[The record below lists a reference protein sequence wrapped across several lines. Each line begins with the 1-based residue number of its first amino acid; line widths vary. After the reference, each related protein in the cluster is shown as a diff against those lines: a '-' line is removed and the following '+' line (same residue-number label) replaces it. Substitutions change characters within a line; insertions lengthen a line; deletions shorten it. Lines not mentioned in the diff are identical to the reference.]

1 MSNEEKVAAAKQAL
15 GKAVDA
21 LLELKREKPKVFY
34 GGFAGIV
41 LVLLIMIMMMSGG
54 GDTST
59 SSPATGPAVK
69 NLEIGKRYVL
79 KNPNSYDPT
88 AGVRLVITPG
98 SMPAYDDT
106 EKADRSGCNNLPQGT
121 AVTVKGFY
129 DAYGKKNSFVNVQ
142 IEDGECKG
150 RSMWTLAINVQ

>member
-1 MSNEEKVAAAKQAL
+1 MSNEEKVAATKQAL
-15 GKAVDA
+15 GKAVNT

-41 LVLLIMIMMMSGG
+41 LILLVMMMSGG
-54 GDTST
+54 GF
-59 SSPATGPAVK
+59 SSSSSSVASGPAVS
-69 NLEIGKRYVL
+69 NLQIGKRYVL
-79 KNPNSYDPT
+79 KNPNSYDPS
-88 AGVRLVITPG
+88 AGVRMVITPG

-106 EKADRSGCNNLPQGT
+106 EKADRTGCNNLPQGT

>member
-15 GKAVDA
+15 SKIVDA
-21 LLELKREKPKVFY
+21 LLELKREKPKIFY

-41 LVLLIMIMMMSGG
+41 LVLLIMMMSGG
-54 GDTST
+54 GGPSSSST
-59 SSPATGPAVK
+59 TASGPVVK
-69 NLEIGKRYVL
+69 DLEIGKRYVL
-79 KNPNSYDPT
+79 KNPNSYDPS
-88 AGVRLVITPG
+88 AGVRMVITPG

-106 EKADRSGCNNLPQGT
+106 EKADRTGCNNLPQGT
-121 AVTVKGFY
+121 PVTVKGFY